1 MKNLNLILI
10 TNYLN
15 LRVWGILFEKDFCKI
30 LLCPENEDVLKST
43 FVRYF
48 RVDGKPE
55 ERRLDRLQKDGYD
68 KPDMAHADRISYD
81 NDVKPL
87 IMGTTFFLSGC
98 LTDWPKDNSR
108 VYTISDRPM
117 LDRLGINANYIRADS
132 TRLKF
137 SSDKKDVYFL
147 LSDILKNLEWNA
159 TL

>member
-1 MKNLNLILI
+1 MGSTDNAVTMSKRSESGQSLPKDNHHFYVTIEALKQYKNGETITLNEIVCQSGTHKLLNLDKKIF
-10 TNYLN
+10 
-15 LRVWGILFEKDFCKI
+15 RKI

-98 LTDWPKDNSR
+98 LTDWPKDNS
-108 VYTISDRPM
+108 
-117 LDRLGINANYIRADS
+117 
-132 TRLKF
+132 
-137 SSDKKDVYFL
+137 
-147 LSDILKNLEWNA
+147 
-159 TL
+159 